1 MWSSGK
7 DSCYAAYLMKKY
19 NYNLAC
25 LLTIISENKYSY
37 MYHTPNVDLAGLQ
50 AKAMELP
57 ILTQK
62 TKGEKE
68 DELKD
73 LKILL
78 ETAKKQY
85 NIDGIIT
92 GALFSTYQRDR
103 IEKVADGLG
112 LKIFS
117 PLWHKNQEEEMREL
131 LDSNFKIIFSSVA
144 AEGLD
149 QKWIGKLINHD
160 DVDKLVNLNKKI
172 GLNIAGEGGEFES
185 FVLDCPLFKKEI
197 IIKESDIVQEGKNN
211 FFFVIKKAELKEKQ

>member
-1 MWSSGK
+1 MANNIELRLPFLDLALIDYSLKIPAKYKISKEHKKIILRMIADDLNIKKEFAWRPKKAAQYGSKFDRAIEKLAHKKGFKFKSDYLNSFSKEHNLNLGIMWSSGK

-73 LKILL
+73 LKIL
-78 ETAKKQY
+78 
-85 NIDGIIT
+85 
-92 GALFSTYQRDR
+92 
-103 IEKVADGLG
+103 
-112 LKIFS
+112 
-117 PLWHKNQEEEMREL
+117 
-131 LDSNFKIIFSSVA
+131 
-144 AEGLD
+144 
-149 QKWIGKLINHD
+149 
-160 DVDKLVNLNKKI
+160 
-172 GLNIAGEGGEFES
+172 
-185 FVLDCPLFKKEI
+185 
-197 IIKESDIVQEGKNN
+197 
-211 FFFVIKKAELKEKQ
+211 